1 MPQTTVG
8 TVTANDGFRLTVNT
22 LLKRPTVIKERI
34 LQMADQQFITDQVLR
49 KVQDIP
55 SGVVLYNESTPLY
68 ANGGPS
74 VVAEGGEIPLITAN
88 LGIGKAA
95 RSVKRAFGIE
105 FTEEMRR
112 RNDMDRV
119 NTSITQVVNSMKN
132 AWEQAF
138 LAQAI
143 AGLGTLAAG
152 TAWATSTTVRRNLAN
167 AMLAIQ
173 LADADSA
180 NQTGVAKF
188 GFQPDTIVMHHARAM
203 DLALNDDMNKY
214 FVGSGAPNSSYA
226 DKLTLPGLLFGQF
239 KIVKSWQVPSNQAI
253 LLESG
258 TIGGIADERALDVTP
273 LEYNSARET
282 WRCNVVRQSAIFLDQ
297 PKAGIVITGI

>member
-8 TVTANDGFRLTVNT
+8 TVSSNDGYRLTVNT
-22 LLKRPTVIKERI
+22 LIKRPTVIKERI

-95 RSVKRAFGIE
+95 RSVKRAYGIE

-119 NTSITQVVNSMKN
+119 NTSITQVVNSMKA
-132 AWEQAF
+132 AWEDAF
-138 LAQAI
+138 LASAI
-143 AGLGTLAAG
+143 AGFASTASG
-152 TAWATSTTVRRNLAN
+152 TAWATATDVRTTLAN

-173 LADADSA
+173 LADAESTD
-180 NQTGVAKF
+180 QTGVQKF
-188 GFQPDTIVMHHARAM
+188 GFEPDTLILHHARAM
-203 DLALNDDMNKY
+203 DLALNSDMNKY
-214 FVGSGAPNSSYA
+214 FVGSDRTANA

-239 KIVKSWQVPSNQAI
+239 KVVKSWRVPTTSAI
-253 LLESG
+253 LLEAG
-258 TIGGIADERALDVTP
+258 TVGGIADERALDVTP
-273 LEYNSARET
+273 LKEDVNRET

-297 PKAGIVITGI
+297 PKAARVITGI

>member
-8 TVTANDGFRLTVNT
+8 TVSSNDGYRLTVNT
-22 LLKRPTVIKERI
+22 LIKRPTVIRERI
-34 LQMADQQFITDQVLR
+34 LKLADQQFITDQVLR

-55 SGVVLYNESTPLY
+55 SGVVLYSESTPLY

-95 RSVKRAFGIE
+95 RSVKRAYGIE

-119 NTSITQVVNSMKN
+119 NTSITQVVNSMKA
-132 AWEQAF
+132 AWEDAF
-138 LAQAI
+138 LAQAL
-143 AGLGTLAAG
+143 AGFASTASG
-152 TAWATSTTVRRNLAN
+152 TAWATATDVRSTLAN

-173 LADADSA
+173 LADAESTD
-180 NQTGVAKF
+180 QTGVQKF
-188 GFQPDTIVMHHARAM
+188 GFEPDTLILHHARAM
-203 DLALNDDMNKY
+203 DLALNSDMNKY
-214 FVGSGAPNSSYA
+214 FVGSDRTANA

-239 KIVKSWQVPSNQAI
+239 KVVKSWRVPTNSAI
-253 LLESG
+253 LLEAG
-258 TIGGIADERALDVTP
+258 TVGGIADERAMDVTP
-273 LEYNSARET
+273 LKEDVNRET

-297 PKAGIVITGI
+297 PKAARVITGI

>member
-8 TVTANDGFRLTVNT
+8 TVSSQDGYRLTVNT
-22 LLKRPTVIKERI
+22 LLKRPTIVRERI
-34 LQMADQQFITDQVLR
+34 LRMADQQFITDTVLR
-49 KVQDIP
+49 KVQDVP

-95 RSVKRAFGIE
+95 RTIKRAFGIE

-119 NTSITQVVNSMKN
+119 NTSITQVVNSMKA
-132 AWEQAF
+132 AWEDAF
-138 LAQAI
+138 LSQAI
-143 AGLGTLAAG
+143 AGLASTASG
-152 TAWATSTTVRRNLAN
+152 TAWATATDVRSTLAN

-173 LADADSA
+173 LADAESVD
-180 NQTGVAKF
+180 QTGVQKF
-188 GFQPDTIVMHHARAM
+188 GFEPDTLILHHARAM
-203 DLALNDDMNKY
+203 DLALNSDMNKY
-214 FVGSGAPNSSYA
+214 FVGSGSPNSAYA

-239 KIVKSWQVPSNQAI
+239 KVVKSWRVPTNSAI
-253 LLESG
+253 LLEAG
-258 TIGGIADERALDVTP
+258 TIGGIADERPLDVTP
-273 LEYNSARET
+273 MEHNSMNET

-297 PKAGIVITGI
+297 PKAGRVITGI

>member
-8 TVTANDGFRLTVNT
+8 TVSSNDGFRLTVNT
-22 LLKRPTVIKERI
+22 LLKRPNVIKERI
-34 LQMADQQFITDQVLR
+34 LGLADQQFITDVVLR
-49 KVQDIP
+49 KVQDVP

-74 VVAEGGEIPLITAN
+74 IVAEGGEIPLITAN

-95 RSVKRAFGIE
+95 RTIKRAFGIE

-119 NTSITQVVNSMKN
+119 NTSITQVVNSMKA
-132 AWEQAF
+132 AWEDAF
-138 LAQAI
+138 LAAAI
-143 AGLGTLAAG
+143 AGFASTASG
-152 TAWATSTTVRRNLAN
+152 TAWATATDVRSTLAN

-173 LADADSA
+173 LADADST
-180 NQTGVAKF
+180 NQSGVQKF
-188 GFQPDTIVMHHARAM
+188 GFEPDTLILHHARAM
-203 DLALNDDMNKY
+203 DLALNSDMNKY
-214 FVGSGAPNSSYA
+214 FVGSDRTASA
-226 DKLTLPGLLFGQF
+226 DRLSLPGLLFGQF
-239 KIVKSWQVPSNQAI
+239 KVVKSWRVPTTSAI

-258 TIGGIADERALDVTP
+258 TVGGIADERPLDVTP
-273 LEYNSARET
+273 LERNNTNET

-297 PKAGIVITGI
+297 PKAARVITGI

>member
-8 TVTANDGFRLTVNT
+8 TVSSNDGYRLTVNT
-22 LLKRPTVIKERI
+22 LLKRPAVIKERI
-34 LQMADQQFITDQVLR
+34 LSLANQQFITDQVLR
-49 KVQDIP
+49 KVQDVP

-95 RSVKRAFGIE
+95 RTIKRAFGIE

-119 NTSITQVVNSMKN
+119 NTSITQVVNSMKA
-132 AWEQAF
+132 AWEDAF
-138 LAQAI
+138 LSQAI
-143 AGLGTLAAG
+143 AGLASTASG
-152 TAWATSTTVRRNLAN
+152 TAWATATDVRSTLAN

-173 LADADSA
+173 LADAEST

-188 GFQPDTIVMHHARAM
+188 GFEPDTLILHHARAM
-203 DLALNDDMNKY
+203 DLALNSDMNKY
-214 FVGSGAPNSSYA
+214 FVGSDRTASA
-226 DKLTLPGLLFGQF
+226 DSLTLPGLLFGQF
-239 KIVKSWQVPSNQAI
+239 RVVKSWRVPTNSAI
-253 LLESG
+253 LLEAK

-273 LEYNSARET
+273 LEHNSTNET

-297 PKAGIVITGI
+297 PKAGRVITGI